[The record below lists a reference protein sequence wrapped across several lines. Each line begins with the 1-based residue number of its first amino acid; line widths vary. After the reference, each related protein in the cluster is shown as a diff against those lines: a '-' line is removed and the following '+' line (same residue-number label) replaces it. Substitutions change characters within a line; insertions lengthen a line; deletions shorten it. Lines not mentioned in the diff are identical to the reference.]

1 MEVRNLEK
9 ENNRIMARN
18 REDIAREVAE
28 WKNYLS
34 NVESI
39 PMNPNLTYND
49 ENDVYERLTEYVKDW
64 AESVFGVYTN
74 NNGELVNLPEDEEGT
89 ECKSWREDVAGKITP
104 LAGSLPARFQAPM
117 V

>member
-1 MEVRNLEK
+1 
-9 ENNRIMARN
+9 MARN

-49 ENDVYERLTEYVKDW
+49 ENDVYERLTEFVKEIGR
-64 AESVFGVYTN
+64 AHV
-74 NNGELVNLPEDEEGT
+74 
-89 ECKSWREDVAGKITP
+89 
-104 LAGSLPARFQAPM
+104 
-117 V
+117 